1 MRIKLLVHSHDTAL
15 PEHDQV
21 HFHTPDHP
29 GGLMVLRLPKGSPL
43 PPVGREYTADFV
55 NQEEALQQDEH
66 LQKQLDAAYE
76 QRKQCMRD
84 AAQLNADHPP
94 LAGAAADRSADTLGK
109 LEDQPTGDG
118 PGDPPP
124 PDNAHL
130 AEGAERFDDEHG
142 PAGSDQGGA

>member
-1 MRIKLLVHSHDTAL
+1 MRIKILVHSHDTAL

-43 PPVGREYTADFV
+43 PPIGAEYTADFSDE
-55 NQEEALQQDEH
+55 NSAAEAEETRQNEH
-66 LQKQLDAAYE
+66 DYWFEKGKEY
-76 QRKQCMRD
+76 QRNS
-84 AAQLNADHPP
+84 AQLNADYPP
-94 LAGAAADRSADTLGK
+94 EAGAPAHRSADTLGR
-109 LEDQPTGDG
+109 LEDQPTGDA
-118 PGDPPP
+118 PRDPPP
-124 PDNAHL
+124 PDNAHV